1 MLNIYN
7 AAEKGLRTI
16 RAAGLLQEHL
26 GIPRKWMWRGMWG
39 YLCDPG
45 KWEKIDYIYCL
56 GWRSSDVQTWKQQGG
71 LTDITLTAMNTPGSG
86 LVRVSGA
93 AAEMRRCLLNVA
105 DQVWTQLLCRGF
117 NHYSQRTGR
126 IVAAQEAPL
135 THTGIS
141 VCPNKDLALPHIQ
154 SWTCIHTDGWVRR
167 EAQGYK
173 LEQRPL
179 HTGTAADR
187 NKHVARFLLVHQI
200 KFKILRPL
208 IQRHSKDFPE
218 SAKHDKK
225 LRVNTFCWCFH
236 LQP

>member
-1 MLNIYN
+1 MFRH
-7 AAEKGLRTI
+7 E
-16 RAAGLLQEHL
+16 
-26 GIPRKWMWRGMWG
+26 
-39 YLCDPG
+39 
-45 KWEKIDYIYCL
+45 
-56 GWRSSDVQTWKQQGG
+56 KQQGG

-154 SWTCIHTDGWVRR
+154 SWTCIHTDGRVRR

-225 LRVNTFCWCFH
+225 LSVNTFCWCFH